1 MPDSPKVK
9 NRENNSEDDS
19 EVELVEETHKPKS
32 SSSWPQ
38 ALQDLRNNNK
48 ANISQIGGQPL
59 IYPRP
64 SSDLLRPGLIHPL
77 LQPRFAAAAA
87 AGVQPQLPFN
97 NFTGWLYNR
106 GMHPPPPLP
115 QGYPLGRGHE
125 LMRRLCTMNPAFA
138 QSIIEDYIRP
148 TVRF

>member
-19 EVELVEETHKPKS
+19 EVELVEETQKPKS

-38 ALQDLRNNNK
+38 ALQDLRNNNNK
-48 ANISQIGGQPL
+48 PFQIEGGQPL

-97 NFTGWLYNR
+97 NFTGWLYR

>member
-19 EVELVEETHKPKS
+19 EVELVEETQKPKS

-38 ALQDLRNNNK
+38 ALQDLRNNNNK
-48 ANISQIGGQPL
+48 PFQIDGGQPL

-97 NFTGWLYNR
+97 NFTGWLYR

>member
-19 EVELVEETHKPKS
+19 EVELVEETQKPKS

-38 ALQDLRNNNK
+38 ALQDLRNNNNK
-48 ANISQIGGQPL
+48 PFQIEGGQPL

-77 LQPRFAAAAA
+77 LQPRFAAAA
-87 AGVQPQLPFN
+87 GVHPQLPFN
-97 NFTGWLYNR
+97 NFTGWLYR
-106 GMHPPPPLP
+106 GMHPPPPLK
-115 QGYPLGRGHE
+115 
-125 LMRRLCTMNPAFA
+125 PARE
-138 QSIIEDYIRP
+138 IIER
-148 TVRF
+148 